1 MQEKPLESVELD
13 LLAVIRQI
21 HAEEGP
27 FGRDLLL
34 VRARGRGLEVSRP
47 LGRLKELGLVEEIE
61 RKPILLRRLFGAR
74 PEALLRPT
82 ASGLALGSEATTSE
96 ATAAAEAGPDIGPD
110 TGPDPVSETSPKA
123 GPEVGPQTGTG
134 AGTGRETA
142 TAPETTQRP
151 TAVPDPDKKPA
162 ARTPSPALAP
172 AQSPAPAPSTPEPPP
187 APRVEPPAPQ
197 APHPAPHR
205 ASPAEPP
212 VSAPKATAA
221 PRAEPS
227 APAAP
232 PAGTDAP
239 LPMPRRAAPRN
250 PRGYTEELG
259 GSPVAVKTVPLRHNA
274 DPAMMENLREALA
287 VIGIEM
293 TFAGE
298 ALIADRM
305 DRGASIGEA
314 LSQVVLF
321 AFAHAVAEDAREG
334 EQLQAL
340 GLTDY
345 AVDVIAEFE
354 RLRDAGEIDGD
365 RLEEDMRRLWTL
377 VGDSPDRLRLAE
389 ELLHD
394 PVGGLTPPA
403 LLPEDLRPA
412 KES

>member
-47 LGRLKELGLVEEIE
+47 LGRLKDLGLVEEIE
-61 RKPILLRRLFGAR
+61 RKPSVLRRLFGAK

-82 ASGLALGSEATTSE
+82 ATGRALGSEATASE
-96 ATAAAEAGPDIGPD
+96 TTAAVEAEPEAVTEAGTGPD
-110 TGPDPVSETSPKA
+110 TGTGPK
-123 GPEVGPQTGTG
+123 TGTEP
-134 AGTGRETA
+134 ATRAPETPRETTRETA
-142 TAPETTQRP
+142 ARAPATD
-151 TAVPDPDKKPA
+151 V
-162 ARTPSPALAP
+162 PSPAP
-172 AQSPAPAPSTPEPPP
+172 SPAPAPVAPAPRAEPPAPP
-187 APRVEPPAPQ
+187 APRPAP
-197 APHPAPHR
+197 
-205 ASPAEPP
+205 PAEPP
-212 VSAPKATAA
+212 VSAPPT
-221 PRAEPS
+221 PRREPT
-227 APAAP
+227 APATPVAD
-232 PAGTDAP
+232 ADAAP
-239 LPMPRRAAPRN
+239 LPMPRRAKPRN
-250 PRGYTEELG
+250 VRGYTEELG
-259 GSPVAVKTVPLRHNA
+259 GSPVAAKTVPLRHDV

-305 DRGASIGEA
+305 GRGASIGEA

-321 AFAHAVAEDAREG
+321 AFAHAVAEDARAG

-389 ELLHD
+389 ELLQD

-403 LLPEDLRPA
+403 LLPEDLRPVE
-412 KES
+412 ES

>member
-47 LGRLKELGLVEEIE
+47 LGRLKDLGLVEEIE
-61 RKPILLRRLFGAR
+61 RKPSVLRRLFGAK

-82 ASGLALGSEATTSE
+82 ASGLALGSEAMASE
-96 ATAAAEAGPDIGPD
+96 MTATAEAQPEAVTETGTGPD
-110 TGPDPVSETSPKA
+110 TGTA
-123 GPEVGPQTGTG
+123 PQTGTETE
-134 AGTGRETA
+134 APALTPETPRETVDETTRETA
-142 TAPETTQRP
+142 ARAPA
-151 TAVPDPDKKPA
+151 TAVP
-162 ARTPSPALAP
+162 
-172 AQSPAPAPSTPEPPP
+172 SPAPAPAPSPAPAPVAPAPRAEPPAPP
-187 APRVEPPAPQ
+187 APRPAP
-197 APHPAPHR
+197 
-205 ASPAEPP
+205 PAEPP
-212 VSAPKATAA
+212 VSAPPVK
-221 PRAEPS
+221 
-227 APAAP
+227 AAP
-232 PAGTDAP
+232 PTPRGEPTAPATPVADADAAP
-239 LPMPRRAAPRN
+239 LPMPRRAKPRN
-250 PRGYTEELG
+250 VKGYTEELG
-259 GSPVAVKTVPLRHNA
+259 GSPVAAKTVPLRHDV

-305 DRGASIGEA
+305 GRGASIGEA

-321 AFAHAVAEDAREG
+321 AFAHAVAEDARAG

-389 ELLHD
+389 ELLQD

-403 LLPEDLRPA
+403 LLPEDLRPVE
-412 KES
+412 ES

>member
-47 LGRLKELGLVEEIE
+47 LGRLKDLGLVEEIE
-61 RKPILLRRLFGAR
+61 RKPSVLRRLFGAK

-82 ASGLALGSEATTSE
+82 AAGLALGSEATASE
-96 ATAAAEAGPDIGPD
+96 TTATAEAVTEAG
-110 TGPDPVSETSPKA
+110 TGPEA
-123 GPEVGPQTGTG
+123 GTAPQTGTETE
-134 AGTGRETA
+134 APALTPEMPRETVEETTRETA
-142 TAPETTQRP
+142 ARAPA
-151 TAVPDPDKKPA
+151 TAVP
-162 ARTPSPALAP
+162 
-172 AQSPAPAPSTPEPPP
+172 SPAPAPAPSPAPAPVAP
-187 APRVEPPAPQ
+187 APR
-197 APHPAPHR
+197 
-205 ASPAEPP
+205 AEPP
-212 VSAPKATAA
+212 VSAPPTPRREPTAPVA
-221 PRAEPS
+221 PVAD
-227 APAAP
+227 ADA
-232 PAGTDAP
+232 AP
-239 LPMPRRAAPRN
+239 LPMPRRAKPRN
-250 PRGYTEELG
+250 VRGYTEELG
-259 GSPVAVKTVPLRHNA
+259 GSPVAAKTVPLRHDV

-305 DRGASIGEA
+305 GRGSSIGEA

-321 AFAHAVAEDAREG
+321 AFAHAVAEDARAG

-389 ELLHD
+389 ELLQD

-403 LLPEDLRPA
+403 LLPEDLRPV
-412 KES
+412 EEN

>member
-1 MQEKPLESVELD
+1 MQDKPLESIELD
-13 LLAVIRQI
+13 LLAIIRQI

-47 LGRLKELGLVEEIE
+47 LGRLKALGLVEEIQ
-61 RKPILLRRLFGAR
+61 RKPFILRRVFGAK
-74 PEALLRPT
+74 PVALLRPT
-82 ASGLALGSEATTSE
+82 AAGLALGETAAEESPAEVAAETPAKPPVKAS
-96 ATAAAEAGPDIGPD
+96 ARTAAAKVASKPEASKPEAR
-110 TGPDPVSETSPKA
+110 DP
-123 GPEVGPQTGTG
+123 
-134 AGTGRETA
+134 
-142 TAPETTQRP
+142 APE
-151 TAVPDPDKKPA
+151 APA
-162 ARTPSPALAP
+162 KVEPAQQPAPVQQPADPSPA
-172 AQSPAPAPSTPEPPP
+172 TE
-187 APRVEPPAPQ
+187 PAPQ
-197 APHPAPHR
+197 TPPADLPKPEAEAP
-205 ASPAEPP
+205 SP
-212 VSAPKATAA
+212 T
-221 PRAEPS
+221 
-227 APAAP
+227 PAA
-232 PAGTDAP
+232 DDLP

-250 PRGYTEELG
+250 VRGYTEELG
-259 GSPVAVKTVPLRHNA
+259 GSPAAVKTVPLRHNA
-274 DPAMMENLREALA
+274 DPALMENLREALA

-305 DRGASIGEA
+305 EHGASIGEA

-334 EQLQAL
+334 GQLQAM

-354 RLRDAGEIDGD
+354 RLRDAGEISGD

-377 VGDSPDRLRLAE
+377 VGDSPERLSLAQ
-389 ELLHD
+389 ELLAD

-412 KES
+412 EDA

>member
-47 LGRLKELGLVEEIE
+47 LGRLKDLGLVEEIE
-61 RKPILLRRLFGAR
+61 RKPSVLRRLFGAK

-82 ASGLALGSEATTSE
+82 ASGLALGSEATASE
-96 ATAAAEAGPDIGPD
+96 TTAAIEAVTGPEAG
-110 TGPDPVSETSPKA
+110 TA
-123 GPEVGPQTGTG
+123 PQTGTETE
-134 AGTGRETA
+134 APALTPETPRETVDETTRETA
-142 TAPETTQRP
+142 ARASASA
-151 TAVPDPDKKPA
+151 AVP
-162 ARTPSPALAP
+162 
-172 AQSPAPAPSTPEPPP
+172 SPAPAPAPSP
-187 APRVEPPAPQ
+187 APAPV
-197 APHPAPHR
+197 AP
-205 ASPAEPP
+205 
-212 VSAPKATAA
+212 A
-221 PRAEPS
+221 PRAEPPAPPAPRHAPPAEPS
-227 APAAP
+227 VSAPLVKAAPPTPRREPTAPAAP
-232 PAGTDAP
+232 VADADAAP
-239 LPMPRRAAPRN
+239 LPMPRRAKPRN
-250 PRGYTEELG
+250 VRGYTEELG
-259 GSPVAVKTVPLRHNA
+259 GSPVAAKTVPLRHDV

-305 DRGASIGEA
+305 GRGASIGEA

-321 AFAHAVAEDAREG
+321 AFAHAVAEDARAG

-389 ELLHD
+389 ELLQD

-403 LLPEDLRPA
+403 LLPEDLRPVE
-412 KES
+412 ES

>member
-1 MQEKPLESVELD
+1 MGCEGKMQDKPLESVELD
-13 LLAVIRQI
+13 LLAIIRQI

-47 LGRLKELGLVEEIE
+47 LGRLKALGLVEEIQ
-61 RKPILLRRLFGAR
+61 RKPFLLRRIFGAM
-74 PEALLRPT
+74 PVALLRPT
-82 ASGLALGSEATTSE
+82 AAGLALGE
-96 ATAAAEAGPDIGPD
+96 TAAED
-110 TGPDPVSETSPKA
+110 
-123 GPEVGPQTGTG
+123 
-134 AGTGRETA
+134 
-142 TAPETTQRP
+142 
-151 TAVPDPDKKPA
+151 
-162 ARTPSPALAP
+162 SPAEGA
-172 AQSPAPAPSTPEPPP
+172 AET
-187 APRVEPPAPQ
+187 
-197 APHPAPHR
+197 
-205 ASPAEPP
+205 PAEPP
-212 VSAPKATAA
+212 VTAPARTAA
-221 PRAEPS
+221 AKAPTSKPAPPEAKAAAPEARAEPAPQPANVQQPADPAPVS
-227 APAAP
+227 APEPQIAPPEQPTSVVAAPAPAPAPAA
-232 PAGTDAP
+232 DDLP

-250 PRGYTEELG
+250 LRGYTEELG
-259 GSPVAVKTVPLRHNA
+259 GSPAPVKTVPLRHNA
-274 DPAMMENLREALA
+274 DPALMENLREALA

-305 DRGASIGEA
+305 EHGASIGEA

-334 EQLQAL
+334 GQLQAM

-354 RLRDAGEIDGD
+354 RLRDAGEISGD

-377 VGDSPDRLRLAE
+377 VGDSPERLSLAQ
-389 ELLHD
+389 ELLAD

-412 KES
+412 EDA

>member
-47 LGRLKELGLVEEIE
+47 LGRLKALGLVEEIE
-61 RKPILLRRLFGAR
+61 RKPSVLRRLFGAK

-82 ASGLALGSEATTSE
+82 ATGLALGSEATASE
-96 ATAAAEAGPDIGPD
+96 TTAAVEAEPEAGTGPD
-110 TGPDPVSETSPKA
+110 TGTAPK
-123 GPEVGPQTGTG
+123 TGTG
-134 AGTGRETA
+134 TEAEPA
-142 TAPETTQRP
+142 TRAPETPRETVDETTREAAARAP
-151 TAVPDPDKKPA
+151 ATAVP
-162 ARTPSPALAP
+162 
-172 AQSPAPAPSTPEPPP
+172 SPAPAPAPSP
-187 APRVEPPAPQ
+187 APAPVAPASRAEPPAP
-197 APHPAPHR
+197 PAP
-205 ASPAEPP
+205 PAEPP
-212 VSAPKATAA
+212 VSAPPVKVA
-221 PRAEPS
+221 PPTPRVEPT
-227 APAAP
+227 APATPVAD
-232 PAGTDAP
+232 AAP
-239 LPMPRRAAPRN
+239 LPMPRRAKPRN
-250 PRGYTEELG
+250 VRGYTEELG
-259 GSPVAVKTVPLRHNA
+259 GSPVAAKTVPLRHDV

-305 DRGASIGEA
+305 GRGASIGEA

-321 AFAHAVAEDAREG
+321 AFAHAVAEDARAG

-389 ELLHD
+389 ELLQD

-403 LLPEDLRPA
+403 LLPEDLRPVE
-412 KES
+412 ES

>member
-47 LGRLKELGLVEEIE
+47 LGRLKDLGLVEEIE
-61 RKPILLRRLFGAR
+61 RKPSVLRRLFGAK

-82 ASGLALGSEATTSE
+82 ASGLALGYE
-96 ATAAAEAGPDIGPD
+96 ATASETTATAEAGTGPD
-110 TGPDPVSETSPKA
+110 TGTA
-123 GPEVGPQTGTG
+123 PQTGTET
-134 AGTGRETA
+134 GTEAEPA
-142 TAPETTQRP
+142 TRAPETPRETVDETTARAP
-151 TAVPDPDKKPA
+151 ATAVP
-162 ARTPSPALAP
+162 SPAPTPAP
-172 AQSPAPAPSTPEPPP
+172 SPAPAPVAPASQAEPPAPP
-187 APRVEPPAPQ
+187 APRPAP
-197 APHPAPHR
+197 
-205 ASPAEPP
+205 PAEPH
-212 VSAPKATAA
+212 VSAPPVK
-221 PRAEPS
+221 
-227 APAAP
+227 AAP
-232 PAGTDAP
+232 PTPRREPTAPATPVADADTAP
-239 LPMPRRAAPRN
+239 LPIPRRPKPRN
-250 PRGYTEELG
+250 VRGYTEELG
-259 GSPVAVKTVPLRHNA
+259 GSPVAAKTVPLRHDV

-305 DRGASIGEA
+305 GRGASIGEA

-321 AFAHAVAEDAREG
+321 AFAHAVAEDARAG

-389 ELLHD
+389 ELLQD

-403 LLPEDLRPA
+403 LLPEDLRPVE
-412 KES
+412 ES

>member
-47 LGRLKELGLVEEIE
+47 LGRLKDLGLVEEIE
-61 RKPILLRRLFGAR
+61 RKPSVLRRLFGAK

-82 ASGLALGSEATTSE
+82 ATGLALGSEATASE
-96 ATAAAEAGPDIGPD
+96 TTATAEAGTGPD
-110 TGPDPVSETSPKA
+110 TGT
-123 GPEVGPQTGTG
+123 GPQTGTE
-134 AGTGRETA
+134 TESPETPRETVD
-142 TAPETTQRP
+142 ETTREAAARAP
-151 TAVPDPDKKPA
+151 ATAVP
-162 ARTPSPALAP
+162 
-172 AQSPAPAPSTPEPPP
+172 SPAPAPAPSP
-187 APRVEPPAPQ
+187 APA
-197 APHPAPHR
+197 
-205 ASPAEPP
+205 PP
-212 VSAPKATAA
+212 VK
-221 PRAEPS
+221 
-227 APAAP
+227 AAP
-232 PAGTDAP
+232 PTPRREPTAPATPVADADAAP
-239 LPMPRRAAPRN
+239 LPMPRRAKPRN
-250 PRGYTEELG
+250 VRGYTEELG
-259 GSPVAVKTVPLRHNA
+259 GSPVAAKTVPLRHDV

-305 DRGASIGEA
+305 GRGASIGEA

-321 AFAHAVAEDAREG
+321 AFAHAVAEDARAG

-389 ELLHD
+389 ELLQD

-403 LLPEDLRPA
+403 LLPEDLRPVE
-412 KES
+412 ES